1 MRQLW
6 RLIDLDDIDGTVQ
19 GWLSATSDLVRR
31 QHAVSV
37 GIAERYYRRF
47 RVAEVGEPLLGPLP
61 RPGLS
66 EQAVR
71 TSLLV
76 TGPYRVWAL
85 LGKGGTLGDAART
98 AFTTST
104 AAATRHVLNGGREFI
119 GGAVAQ
125 DSRALGWI
133 RVTRGDPC
141 AFCALLASRGPTFK
155 SRGSAGFQAHDSC
168 ACTAEPVYDR
178 NTEWPGRNREWADLY
193 SEVAQGQPNAL
204 NAFRRAYEAMAG
216 GCPDDGVTRRRLDQR
231 MLHSRKRIQV
241 AEQQPEIT
249 CVIV

>member
-1 MRQLW
+1 MAVTAEGRAATEAHRRLQGRLARLTVVQMRQLW

-37 GIAERYYRRF
+37 GIAERYFRRF
-47 RVAEVGEPLLGPLP
+47 RTAEVGEPLPGPLP

-76 TGPYRVWAL
+76 TGPYRIWAL

-98 AFTTST
+98 AFTTSA

-133 RVTRGDPC
+133 RVTSGNPC
-141 AFCALLASRGPTFK
+141 AFCALLASRGPVYGAST
-155 SRGSAGFQAHDSC
+155 AGFQAHD
-168 ACTAEPVYDR
+168 ACGCVAEPVYSRD
-178 NTEWPGRNREWADLY
+178 TEWPGRAREWADLY
-193 SEVAQGQPNAL
+193 AEAARGQRDPL
-204 NAFRRAYEAMAG
+204 NAFRRAYEAGA
-216 GCPDDGVTRRRLDQR
+216 
-231 MLHSRKRIQV
+231 V
-241 AEQQPEIT
+241 AS
-249 CVIV
+249 